1 MLPTDLSAR
10 EIGAE
15 LFLSANTVRSHTRSI
30 YRKLAVRSREAAVAR
45 ATALGLLARDTHP
58 GDGARSEAGPI
69 EARAET
75 SRTAPDSP
83 HAHSPG

>member
-45 ATALGLLARDTHP
+45 ASALGLLDT
-58 GDGARSEAGPI
+58 
-69 EARAET
+69 
-75 SRTAPDSP
+75 P
-83 HAHSPG
+83 H